1 MFGKLTID
9 EFKKYVIDLNRF
21 TAAEVDEFTLMRSDE
36 LDEYQ
41 TELERDSGNL
51 SDWDHLR
58 AFITLKAK
66 AKAYEDIFV
75 KHIAGDEVNK

>member
-1 MFGKLTID
+1 MDIN
-9 EFKKYVIDLNRF
+9 EFKKYTIDLSQF
-21 TAAEVDEFTLMRSDE
+21 TAADVDEFTLMRSDE

-66 AKAYEDIFV
+66 VKMYEDILV
-75 KHIAGDEVNK
+75 KYAIDVRD